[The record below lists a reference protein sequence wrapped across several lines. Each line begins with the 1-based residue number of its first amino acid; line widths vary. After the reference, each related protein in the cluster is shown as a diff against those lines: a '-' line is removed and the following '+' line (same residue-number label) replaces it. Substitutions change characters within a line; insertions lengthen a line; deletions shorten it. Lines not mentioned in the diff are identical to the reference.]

1 MKGLLIGIGAAGN
14 KAAINAIEKGV
25 VLQDDVMLINS
36 TLADIPAKY
45 KDSAYILGVNTGG
58 GCGKER
64 TRSKDA
70 VLEDLKMNRIPVR
83 AKVESAKETYSFIAI
98 VSSTEGGTG
107 SGAATMLAFYAQS
120 VIKLPVHLFGFTG
133 FGSDPRGLQN
143 TMEYFEDLQK
153 GVIMHLIR
161 NDKFVQ
167 EARSRMKAEIMA
179 NDEFAKEFKVITG
192 QLIVE
197 STQNI
202 DPRDLYK
209 VTNTP
214 GYEAV
219 EYYELENKIRNKQD
233 FEDVLTRMCDESHSM
248 ESSPSMLRL
257 AVIINVAENSQ
268 MYCED
273 YTILKER
280 FGNCFEVYEHRQS
293 EPDGEFI
300 AFIASGMKMPMD
312 EVKAIYAS
320 YSAESEAVD
329 KSEDDFFAQVKAMKG
344 NPEDSMFTMNTEEVN
359 SGSEDDFFAKFEQK
373 GDDPKVQAPAVDP
386 IQEY

>member
-1 MKGLLIGIGAAGN
+1 MKGLVIGIGAAGN
-14 KAAINAIEKGV
+14 KAVINAIEKGV
-25 VLQDDVMLINS
+25 VDQNDAMLINS
-36 TLADIPAKY
+36 TLADIPAMY

-70 VLEDLKMNRIPVR
+70 ILEDLKMGRIPVKN
-83 AKVESAKETYSFIAI
+83 KVESAKESYSFIAI

-133 FGSDPRGLQN
+133 FGLDPRGLQN
-143 TMEYFEDLQK
+143 TMEYFEDLEK

-161 NDKFVQ
+161 NDRFMSEVS
-167 EARSRMKAEIMA
+167 SRMRAELMA
-179 NDEFAKEFKVITG
+179 NDEFANILKVITG
-192 QLIVE
+192 QMIVE

-209 VTNTP
+209 VVNTP
-214 GYEAV
+214 GYEVV
-219 EYYELENKIRNKQD
+219 EYLSLTSKIRNQQD
-233 FEDVLTRMCDESHSM
+233 FKNALIRMCDESHAM

-257 AVIINVAENSQ
+257 AVIINVPDNEQ
-268 MYCED
+268 VFCED
-273 YTILKER
+273 YSVLKER
-280 FGNCFEVYEHRQS
+280 FGSNFEVYEHRQS
-293 EPDGEFI
+293 EPNGSFI

-320 YSAESEAVD
+320 YSAESDAVD
-329 KSEDDFFAQVKAMKG
+329 KSEDDFFSQVKLMKG
-344 NPEDSMFTMNTEEVN
+344 NPADSMFTMNSEEVN
-359 SGSEDDFFAKFEQK
+359 SGSEEDFFAKFSGK
-373 GDDPKVQAPAVDP
+373 GDTPKVQPAVDP
-386 IQEY
+386 INEY